1 MSLMKRS
8 NIELRANPNRVMCR
22 IFVPGDEDLIRG
34 ASRADGV
41 IQRCMLLT
49 EAKVDEILK
58 QTIASFEPRHRDLI
72 AQFELHFAA
81 VAGLIPDG
89 ETITG
94 NRKLLIGAYLTQ
106 EYAFEATAY
115 FNPSM
120 VLHPD
125 QTGVAEGC
133 VRFIM
138 SVRAV
143 GEGHIS
149 SIVFRTGIVTAS
161 GEVDVDAEPIHATTV
176 AKRYGILR
184 NKFVMQLVIEAG
196 LDTEDLVLVLGMLP
210 DKFSLEEFEVSLAQ
224 IHVMREGR
232 LNTELILEKLRDITR
247 SSYEV
252 DFAAETELTERV
264 LWPTVAS
271 ERHGM
276 EDARWVKVLEPDGS
290 NCYRATYTGFDGQQ
304 VCSRVLET
312 TDFRRFTSMELTGP
326 SVANKGVAFF
336 PRQVGGKYM
345 ALSRWDRET
354 NSITT
359 SDDGYH
365 WNDSHT
371 FQEALRPWEL
381 VQIGNAGSPLETEA
395 GWLVITHGA
404 GPMREYTLGAV
415 LLDLEDPRIVRAMLP
430 VPLLT
435 PAADERNG
443 YVPNV
448 IYSCGG
454 LIHNGI
460 LILPYGFSD
469 SGTRFATVAVSEL
482 LAQMKPVDVVASAN
496 DQPLHT
502 V

>member
-1 MSLMKRS
+1 MSIMKRS
-8 NIELRANPNRVMCR
+8 SLELRANPNRVMSR

-34 ASRADGV
+34 SSRADGV
-41 IQRCMLLT
+41 IQRCLLLS
-49 EAKVDEILK
+49 EAKVDEVLK
-58 QTIASFEPRHRDLI
+58 RTIAAFEFRHRDLI

-81 VAGLIPDG
+81 VAGLVT
-89 ETITG
+89 EVESLTE

-125 QTGVAEGC
+125 QTAVNEGC
-133 VRFIM
+133 IRFIM
-138 SVRAV
+138 SIRAV

-161 GEVDVDAEPIHATTV
+161 GDVTVDPEPIHATTV

-196 LDTEDLVLVLGMLP
+196 LETDDLALVLGMLP

-232 LNTELILEKLRDITR
+232 MNADAVLERLREVTR

-252 DFAAETELTERV
+252 DFDVATELTERV
-264 LWPTVAS
+264 LWPTVAT

-276 EDARWVKVLEPDGS
+276 EDARWVLVEEPDGS
-290 NCYRATYTGFDGQQ
+290 TCYRATYTGFDGQQ
-304 VCSRVLET
+304 VSSRVLET
-312 TDFRRFTSMELTGP
+312 NDFRRFTSMELTGP

-381 VQIGNAGSPLETEA
+381 VQIGNAGSPLETPE

-415 LLDLEDPRIVRAMLP
+415 LLDLEDPKIVRAILP
-430 VPLLT
+430 MPLLT
-435 PAADERNG
+435 PVAEERNG

-448 IYSCGG
+448 VYSCGG

-469 SGTRFATVAVSEL
+469 SGTRFATIGVNEL
-482 LAQMKPVDVVASAN
+482 LAQMMPVEAVVSITNPA
-496 DQPLHT
+496 
-502 V
+502 

>member
-1 MSLMKRS
+1 
-8 NIELRANPNRVMCR
+8 MCR

-34 ASRADGV
+34 TSRADGV
-41 IQRCMLLT
+41 VQRCLQLS
-49 EAKVDEILK
+49 EEQVEEILAR
-58 QTIASFEPRHRDLI
+58 TIASFESRHRDLI

-81 VAGLIPDG
+81 VAGLVD
-89 ETITG
+89 ETQVLSP

-125 QTGVAEGC
+125 QSDVDAGSI
-133 VRFIM
+133 RYIM

-149 SIVFRTGIVTAS
+149 SIVFRTGTVSAT
-161 GEVDVDAEPIHATTV
+161 GEITVDPEPVHATTV

-196 LDTEDLVLVLGMLP
+196 LDTEDLALVLGMLP

-232 LNTELILEKLRDITR
+232 FNADAVMERLREITR
-247 SSYEV
+247 GSYEV
-252 DFAAETELTERV
+252 DFDVATELTERV
-264 LWPTVAS
+264 LWPTVAT

-276 EDARWVKVLEPDGS
+276 EDARWVLMHEPDGS
-290 NCYRATYTGFDGQQ
+290 KCYRATYTGFDGQQ

-312 TDFRRFTSMELTGP
+312 NDFRRFTSMELTGP

-359 SDDGYH
+359 SEDGYH

-381 VQIGNAGSPLETEA
+381 VQIGNAGSPLETPE

-430 VPLLT
+430 MPLLT
-435 PAADERNG
+435 PVAEERNG

-448 IYSCGG
+448 VYSCGG

-469 SGTRFATVAVSEL
+469 SGTRFATINVSDLLAQMEQVSEL
-482 LAQMKPVDVVASAN
+482 LDSG
-496 DQPLHT
+496 T
-502 V
+502 

>member
-1 MSLMKRS
+1 MSIMNRS
-8 NIELRANPNRVMCR
+8 HIELRANPDRVMCR

-34 ASRADGV
+34 TSRADGV

-49 EAKVDEILK
+49 EDTVDEVLHR
-58 QTIASFEPRHRDLI
+58 TIESFDSRHRDLI

-81 VAGLIPDG
+81 VAGLIDST
-89 ETITG
+89 EALTE

-125 QTGVAEGC
+125 QSGIEDGC
-133 VRFIM
+133 IRFIM

-149 SIVFRTGIVTAS
+149 SIVFRTGIVTAA
-161 GEVDVDAEPIHATTV
+161 GEVSVDPEPVHATTV

-184 NKFVMQLVIEAG
+184 NKFVMQSVIEAG
-196 LDTEDLVLVLGMLP
+196 LNTEDLALVLGMLP
-210 DKFSLEEFEVSLAQ
+210 EKFSLEEFEVSLAQ
-224 IHVMREGR
+224 VHVMREAR
-232 LNTELILEKLRDITR
+232 MDTDLVLEKLRDITR
-247 SSYEV
+247 TSYEI
-252 DFAAETELTERV
+252 DFHPDTELTERV

-276 EDARWVKVLEPDGS
+276 EDARWVRFEESDGS
-290 NCYRATYTGFDGQQ
+290 VCYRATYTGFDGQQ
-304 VCSRVLET
+304 VTSRVLET
-312 TDFRRFTSMELTGP
+312 TDFRRFSSMELTGT
-326 SVANKGVAFF
+326 SVGNKGVAFF
-336 PRQVGGKYM
+336 PRKINGKYL

-354 NSITT
+354 NSVT
-359 SDDGYH
+359 SSEDGYH
-365 WNDSHT
+365 WNDSHI

-381 VQIGNAGSPLETEA
+381 VHIGNGGSPLETPE

-415 LLDLEDPRIVRAMLP
+415 LLDLDDPKIVRAVLP

-435 PAADERNG
+435 PVAEERNG

-448 IYSCGG
+448 VYSCGG
-454 LIHNGI
+454 LIHNGN

-469 SGTRFATVAVSEL
+469 SGTRFATMSVSDL
-482 LAQMKPVDVVASAN
+482 IAQMVPVHD
-496 DQPLHT
+496 
-502 V
+502 

>member
-1 MSLMKRS
+1 MPLMNRT

-34 ASRADGV
+34 TSRADGV

-49 EAKVDEILK
+49 EDTVDEVLAS
-58 QTIASFEPRHRDLI
+58 TIASFESRHRDLI

-81 VAGLIPDG
+81 VAGLIDSA
-89 ETITG
+89 EALTE

-125 QTGVAEGC
+125 QSGVEEGSI
-133 VRFIM
+133 RFIM

-149 SIVFRTGIVTAS
+149 SIVFRTGIVTS
-161 GEVDVDAEPIHATTV
+161 TGEVTVEAESLHATTV

-184 NKFVMQLVIEAG
+184 NKFVMQLVVEAG
-196 LDTEDLVLVLGMLP
+196 LDTEDLALVLGMLP
-210 DKFSLEEFEVSLAQ
+210 EKFSLEEFEVSLAQ
-224 IHVMREGR
+224 IHVMREAR
-232 LNTELILEKLRDITR
+232 INTDLVMEKLREVTR
-247 SSYEV
+247 TSYEV
-252 DFAAETELTERV
+252 DFSADTELGERV

-276 EDARWVKVLEPDGS
+276 EDARWVRMEEPDGEVV
-290 NCYRATYTGFDGQQ
+290 YRATYTGFDGQQ
-304 VCSRVLET
+304 VTSRVLET
-312 TDFRRFTSMELTGP
+312 SDFRRFSSMELTGT
-326 SVANKGVAFF
+326 SVGNKGVAFF
-336 PRQVGGKYM
+336 PRKVGGKYL

-354 NSITT
+354 NSIT
-359 SDDGYH
+359 SSEDGYH
-365 WNDSHT
+365 WNDSHI

-381 VQIGNAGSPLETEA
+381 VHIGNAGSPLETPE
-395 GWLVITHGA
+395 GWLVLTHGA

-415 LLDLEDPRIVRAMLP
+415 LLDLEDPKIVRAVLP
-430 VPLLT
+430 TPLLS
-435 PAADERNG
+435 PVAEERNG

-448 IYSCGG
+448 VYSCGG

-469 SGTRFATVAVSEL
+469 SGTRFATMSLSSL
-482 LAQMKPVDVVASAN
+482 LAQMEPVH
-496 DQPLHT
+496 Q
-502 V
+502 

>member
-1 MSLMKRS
+1 MPLVNRASL
-8 NIELRANPNRVMCR
+8 ELRANPNRVMCR

-49 EAKVDEILK
+49 EDTVDDILGK
-58 QTIASFEPRHRDLI
+58 TIASYESRHRDLI

-81 VAGLIPDG
+81 VAGLIDSA
-89 ETITG
+89 EALTE

-120 VLHPD
+120 VVHPD
-125 QTGVAEGC
+125 QTGVDEGSI
-133 VRFIM
+133 RYIM

-149 SIVFRTGIVTAS
+149 SIVFRTGIVTAT
-161 GEVDVDAEPIHATTV
+161 GEVTVDPEPPHATTV

-184 NKFVMQLVIEAG
+184 NKLVMQSAIEAG
-196 LDTEDLVLVLGMLP
+196 LDTEDLALALGMLP
-210 DKFSLEEFEVSLAQ
+210 DKFSLEEFEVGLAQ

-232 LNTELILEKLRDITR
+232 MNTDAILERLREITR
-247 SSYEV
+247 TSYEV
-252 DFAAETELTERV
+252 DFHPDTELTERV

-276 EDARWVKVLEPDGS
+276 EDARWVRVVEPDGS
-290 NCYRATYTGFDGQQ
+290 TCYRATYTGFDGQQ

-312 TDFRRFTSMELTGP
+312 DDFRRFTSMELTGP

-371 FQEALRPWEL
+371 FQEAVRSWEL
-381 VQIGNAGSPLETEA
+381 VQIGNAGSPFETPE

-415 LLDLEDPRIVRAMLP
+415 LLDLEDPRIVRAVLP
-430 VPLLT
+430 MPLLT
-435 PAADERNG
+435 PVAEERNG

-448 IYSCGG
+448 VYSCGG

-469 SGTRFATVAVSEL
+469 SGTRFATISVSEL
-482 LAQMKPVDVVASAN
+482 LAQMKPVDFVVSGN
-496 DQPLHT
+496 NPT
-502 V
+502 

>member
-1 MSLMKRS
+1 MPLVKRS
-8 NIELRANPNRVMCR
+8 SVELLANPNRVMCR

-34 ASRADGV
+34 TSRADGV
-41 IQRCMLLT
+41 VQRCLQLS
-49 EAKVDEILK
+49 EEQVDEILAR
-58 QTIASFEPRHRDLI
+58 TIASFESRHRDLI

-81 VAGLIPDG
+81 VAGLVD
-89 ETITG
+89 ETQVLTE

-115 FNPSM
+115 FNPSI
-120 VLHPD
+120 VIHPD
-125 QTGVAEGC
+125 QSDVEAGSL
-133 VRFIM
+133 RYIM

-149 SIVFRTGIVTAS
+149 SIVFRTGIISAT
-161 GEVDVDAEPIHATTV
+161 GEVTVDLEPVHATTV

-196 LDTEDLVLVLGMLP
+196 LDTEDLGLVLGMLP

-232 LNTELILEKLRDITR
+232 LNADAVLERLREITR

-252 DFAAETELTERV
+252 DFDASTELTERV
-264 LWPTVAS
+264 LWPTVAT

-276 EDARWVKVLEPDGS
+276 EDARWVLMHEPDGS
-290 NCYRATYTGFDGQQ
+290 KCYRATYTGFDGQQ

-312 TDFRRFTSMELTGP
+312 NDFRRFTSMELTGP

-359 SDDGYH
+359 SEDGYH

-381 VQIGNAGSPLETEA
+381 VQIGNAGSPLETPE

-430 VPLLT
+430 MPLLT
-435 PAADERNG
+435 PVAEERNG

-448 IYSCGG
+448 VYSCGG
-454 LIHNGI
+454 LIHNGL

-469 SGTRFATVAVSEL
+469 SGTRFATVSVSDL
-482 LAQMKPVDVVASAN
+482 LAQMEPVSE
-496 DQPLHT
+496 
-502 V
+502 

>member
-1 MSLMKRS
+1 MTLMNRS
-8 NIELRANPNRVMCR
+8 NVELRANPNRVMCR

-34 ASRADGV
+34 TSRADGV
-41 IQRCMLLT
+41 IQRCMLLS
-49 EAKVDEILK
+49 ENKVDEMLEK
-58 QTIASFEPRHRDLI
+58 TVASFAPRHRDLI
-72 AQFELHFAA
+72 AQFELHYAA
-81 VAGLIPDG
+81 VAALVDDSR
-89 ETITG
+89 ELTE

-125 QTGVAEGC
+125 QGAVEEGSI
-133 VRFIM
+133 RFIM

-149 SIVFRTGIVTAS
+149 SIVFRTGIVSAT
-161 GEVDVDAEPIHATTV
+161 GEVTVDPEPIHATTV

-196 LDTEDLVLVLGMLP
+196 LDTEDLALVLGMLP

-232 LNTELILEKLRDITR
+232 LNSEAVLERLREITR

-252 DFAAETELTERV
+252 DFDVATELTERV
-264 LWPTVAS
+264 LWPTVSS

-276 EDARWVKVLEPDGS
+276 EDARWVMVHEPDGS
-290 NCYRATYTGFDGQQ
+290 MCYRATYTGFDGQQ

-359 SDDGYH
+359 SEDGYH

-381 VQIGNAGSPLETEA
+381 VQIGNAGSPLETTE

-415 LLDLEDPRIVRAMLP
+415 LLDLEDPRIVRAVLP
-430 VPLLT
+430 RPLLS
-435 PAADERNG
+435 PVAEERNG

-448 IYSCGG
+448 VYSCGG

-469 SGTRFATVAVSEL
+469 SGTRFATIVVSDL
-482 LAQMKPVDVVASAN
+482 LAQMERVVI
-496 DQPLHT
+496 
-502 V
+502 